1 MEQEHKAIRVDLM
14 RDYMLLTVDARKTG
28 QRIRALRKR
37 CVPKISQE
45 QLGTLVGVSTASISN
60 WESGK
65 DVPTTRNLGIL
76 SVIFDTPIDE
86 ILVTGTEKD
95 MERERDSGGRDSAS
109 VLFLCPVTSSSEF
122 LSFLMGFPNGIS
134 SLRLRLPA
142 GTSPFSLQ
150 GGEGSSS
157 GRPPRHTDT
166 LQGARP
172 SPPGTCPR
180 NTGDRESRVLRQW
193 RPSAFWRDR

>member
-14 RDYMLLTVDARKTG
+14 RDYMLLTVDAGKTG

-109 VLFLCPVTSSSEF
+109 VLFLCPVTSSSDFF
-122 LSFLMGFPNGIS
+122 LF
-134 SLRLRLPA
+134 
-142 GTSPFSLQ
+142 
-150 GGEGSSS
+150 
-157 GRPPRHTDT
+157 
-166 LQGARP
+166 
-172 SPPGTCPR
+172 
-180 NTGDRESRVLRQW
+180 
-193 RPSAFWRDR
+193 